1 MTLTHQDEEWIE
13 NGLETLY
20 SASLKS
26 IPVNHAQVRE
36 YIDVQE
42 FGLALD
48 LLAHIQL
55 KSGKPVSSDT
65 IRIFEALATRMGM
78 KPGDE
83 WRGVAKIR
91 AAR

>member
-26 IPVNHAQVRE
+26 IPIDHAQVRE

-55 KSGKPVSSDT
+55 KSGTPPSSDAM
-65 IRIFEALATRMGM
+65 RIFEALATKMGM

-83 WRGVAKIR
+83 WRGVAEIR
-91 AAR
+91 ANR